1 MAKNTVGEAM
11 ANTGKHVSSA
21 LEIEE
26 HAAKLAAL
34 MSIPAA
40 VKPMFF
46 FEVGDV
52 AALLRVDPKTL
63 QRKREARD
71 KALRLKA
78 DAELAGAARGEQ
90 IDPLDIASIPYVPPA
105 PTVKY
110 AASELEDY
118 LLRLLATSKSKP
130 PANPGFSL
138 PGTFRGFQ
146 SWLSTATPLDTLPFS
161 IQADGRPLDL
171 CLAIAAG
178 LLTGA
183 AERLTIREFGE
194 RLAHA
199 SAAGYA
205 SDEAEQ
211 LRGALDQAPVAK

>member
-1 MAKNTVGEAM
+1 M

-34 MSIPAA
+34 MSIPVA

-52 AALLRVDPKTL
+52 AALLRVDAKTL
-63 QRKREARD
+63 QRKRDARD
-71 KALRLKA
+71 KALRLRSE
-78 DAELAGAARGEQ
+78 AEAAGAEWNDP

-110 AASELEDY
+110 AASELESY
-118 LLRLLATSKSKP
+118 LLRLSEASKP
-130 PANPGFSL
+130 KPPFNPGFSL
-138 PGTFRGFQ
+138 PSSIRGFQ
-146 SWLSTATPLDTLPFS
+146 SWLHLATPLDTWPFS
-161 IQADGRPLDL
+161 IQANGRPLDL
-171 CLAIAAG
+171 FAAIMAG
-178 LLTGA
+178 LLTGEA
-183 AERLTIREFGE
+183 ARLTIQEFGD

-199 SAAGYA
+199 SAEAYA
-205 SDEAEQ
+205 RDEARQ
-211 LRGALDQAPVAK
+211 LETMLNSADAQN

>member
-1 MAKNTVGEAM
+1 M

-52 AALLRVDPKTL
+52 SALLRVDPKTL

-71 KALRLKA
+71 RALALKA
-78 DAELAGAARGEQ
+78 DAEVAGAAWDQQ

-110 AASELEDY
+110 AALELENY
-118 LLRLLATSKSKP
+118 LLRLSEASKPKP

-138 PGTFRGFQ
+138 PGTIRGFQ
-146 SWLSTATPLDTLPFS
+146 SWLSTATPLDTWPFS
-161 IQADGRPLDL
+161 IQADGRPMDL
-171 CLAIAAG
+171 LLAVGAG
-178 LLTGA
+178 LLTGK
-183 AERLTIREFGE
+183 AERLTVQEFGE

-199 SAAGYA
+199 SAEAYA
-205 SDEAEQ
+205 RAEADE
-211 LRGALDQAPVAK
+211 LGRVV

>member
-1 MAKNTVGEAM
+1 M

-78 DAELAGAARGEQ
+78 EAEMAGAAWGEQ

-110 AASELEDY
+110 AALELENY
-118 LLRLLATSKSKP
+118 LLRLSEASKPRP

-138 PGTFRGFQ
+138 PGTIRGFQ
-146 SWLSTATPLDTLPFS
+146 SWLSTATPLDTWPFS
-161 IQADGRPLDL
+161 IQSDGRPIDL
-171 CLAIAAG
+171 CAAIGAG
-178 LLTGA
+178 LLTGT

-199 SAAGYA
+199 SASAYA

-211 LRGALDQAPVAK
+211 LGTLLSPRPPLE